1 MVREIGAPDER
12 PEFSVELGLDVELC
26 KGNP

>member
-1 MVREIGAPDER
+1 MVREIETPDAR